1 MSALSEELASEKC
14 RTTELQ
20 KALEQSQESE
30 SKLQSDLYGKE
41 SEVSALHQDLK
52 VRLRGEELTRALFM
66 ACFKSLLPDLTDE
79 FIYDDTLVW
88 FFLNRILF

>member
-52 VRLRGEELTRALFM
+52 VCLRGEELTRALFT

-79 FIYDDTLVW
+79 FIYDKTLVW
-88 FFLNRILF
+88 FF